1 MRADGI
7 SIQDFFHTERRHVV
21 PLYQRPYVWKREDQ
35 WEPLWDD
42 LRYLAERG
50 LAGQATR
57 PHFIGAIVL
66 EQIKTPITDV
76 PARLVIDGQQRLT
89 TLQLL
94 MAGLRELCADVPEDG
109 LRRRLDRLSRNDD
122 AGPASDQRFKVWPT
136 NLDRPAFRELM
147 DENRER
153 NAEARIAAARAVCRG
168 DGLVIDAYAYFHQ
181 TMGA

>member
-1 MRADGI
+1 MRPTASPSRTSAAI
-7 SIQDFFHTERRHVV
+7 V

-66 EQIKTPITDV
+66 EQIKTPHGRAGPPRDRW
-76 PARLVIDGQQRLT
+76 AAAST

-94 MAGLRELCADVPEDG
+94 MAGLRELCADVPED
-109 LRRRLDRLSRNDD
+109 DRLSRNDD
-122 AGPASDQRFKVWPT
+122 AGP
-136 NLDRPAFRELM
+136 E
-147 DENRER
+147 
-153 NAEARIAAARAVCRG
+153 
-168 DGLVIDAYAYFHQ
+168 
-181 TMGA
+181 

>member
-50 LAGQATR
+50 LVGQATR

-94 MAGLRELCADVPEDG
+94 MAGLRGLCADVPEDG
-109 LRRRLDRLSRNDD
+109 LCRRLDRSRATTTQARPVTN
-122 AGPASDQRFKVWPT
+122 ASR
-136 NLDRPAFRELM
+136 
-147 DENRER
+147 
-153 NAEARIAAARAVCRG
+153 
-168 DGLVIDAYAYFHQ
+168 
-181 TMGA
+181 